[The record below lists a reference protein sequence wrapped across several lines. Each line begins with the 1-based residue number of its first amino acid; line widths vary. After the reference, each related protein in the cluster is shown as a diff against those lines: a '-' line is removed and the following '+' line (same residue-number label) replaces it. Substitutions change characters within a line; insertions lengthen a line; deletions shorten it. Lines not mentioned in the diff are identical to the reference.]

1 MFKNYTKLIL
11 CIFTFSLITGITACS
26 DDPAAG
32 SSSSSVVT
40 IINNKIYVDGTN
52 FRVKSIGFE
61 PFMPGESPGDQDYP
75 TKINYTYAL
84 QKIKELNCNTVYL
97 LTGDPANLQT
107 AFFEQAKAEGIFI
120 ILGLWFSGDAEYWPG
135 GNSTIVNFQDVGFKT
150 HVKTLITNFIIKFH
164 NIGGVDY
171 SSQILYVTLGNE
183 FTTDALTRTV
193 TDHPTL
199 TSYNG
204 TYVSAASGSHPAEC
218 FLAEMADYF
227 KKFEMQNY
235 GHTHYIT
242 HHTWPTVSPGI
253 VKFSF
258 LDIISYNVYS
268 YDPPSVSGHAG
279 GSVTGTPYQGALE
292 EYVSFYPNKPFVVSE
307 FGRSV
312 APDGTASPVTNQVGQ
327 AVELLNRWTDITS
340 TTNIAGGS
348 IHQLFDQWHK
358 NGYQFPNEFNSKDSH
373 NTVDYEEW
381 FGIIGIT
388 NSDVTDYDLLPK
400 YDLRPAFYTTQNM
413 YAQ

>member
-84 QKIKELNCNTVYL
+84 QKIKALNCNTVYL

-120 ILGLWFSGDAEYWPG
+120 ILGLWFSGDADYWQG
-135 GNSTIVNFQDVGFKT
+135 TNGNFHDPGFKS
-150 HVKTLITNFIIKFH
+150 HVKSLITNFIKKYH
-164 NIGGVDY
+164 DIGGVDY

-183 FTTDALTRTV
+183 LQEWAINQTMSIN
-193 TDHPTL
+193 PSI
-199 TSYNG
+199 TSYIGN
-204 TYVSAASGSHPAEC
+204 YVSANSPSHPVEC
-218 FLAEMADYF
+218 FLAEMADYY
-227 KKFEMQNY
+227 KTYEMQNY
-235 GHTHYIT
+235 GHTHYIS

-253 VKFSF
+253 LKFSF

-268 YDPPSVSGHAG
+268 YWPASVSGHAG

-292 EYVSFYPNKPFVVSE
+292 EFAGYYPNKPFVISE

-312 APDGTASPVTNQVGQ
+312 APTGTNLPVTTQIGQ
-327 AVELLNRWTDITS
+327 AVELFNRWTDIT
-340 TTNIAGGS
+340 TAVPYIAGGS
-348 IHQLFDQWHK
+348 IHELFDQWQKDGWPFNDGSSGK
-358 NGYQFPNEFNSKDSH
+358 NWH
-373 NTVDYEEW
+373 NDADYEEW